1 MIAKATVITHGSNA
15 VRYSADKNQAEIVK
29 TNRLPEDISP
39 SAMWSRMVALQYQ
52 FREKLNRHRPLKNTS
67 IRIELSPARE
77 ETKDWT
83 MADWVRLAD
92 EYIRE
97 FDAVDLSRRAKR
109 ESAKST
115 NLKDSQY
122 VVSLHRDSKSGI
134 LHLHINANRIDME
147 GNVNDAHYINE
158 RAMAAANKITE
169 RRGWVQAEDR
179 RKQNIEAITRDITH
193 ILFNMDSFDWNT
205 FAGKVEAK
213 GYGITMK
220 RDSNDRV
227 VGYSISKGNS
237 RYKSSD
243 LGHSRNLTPSRIEDT
258 WRKMHPEDTYHEQTD
273 KPTLRRSDTSVQER
287 HTQQRQ
293 QPFVSPQPMVQA
305 PSEPK
310 PVMFHHDI
318 EVDGRHYLVDVPEA
332 ANRVLTD
339 EDIMPD
345 DVLWSTLEDVQHTAI
360 LLFAN
365 YIDAAISISEDCGGG
380 GGCCAPSSGWGKE
393 DDEDDWKFAR
403 RCVNVARYMHT
414 NTARPKRE
422 RSRGFHR

>member
-83 MADWVRLAD
+83 MADWVRL
-92 EYIRE
+92 
-97 FDAVDLSRRAKR
+97 
-109 ESAKST
+109 
-115 NLKDSQY
+115 
-122 VVSLHRDSKSGI
+122 
-134 LHLHINANRIDME
+134 
-147 GNVNDAHYINE
+147 
-158 RAMAAANKITE
+158 
-169 RRGWVQAEDR
+169 
-179 RKQNIEAITRDITH
+179 
-193 ILFNMDSFDWNT
+193 
-205 FAGKVEAK
+205 
-213 GYGITMK
+213 
-220 RDSNDRV
+220 
-227 VGYSISKGNS
+227 
-237 RYKSSD
+237 
-243 LGHSRNLTPSRIEDT
+243 
-258 WRKMHPEDTYHEQTD
+258 
-273 KPTLRRSDTSVQER
+273 
-287 HTQQRQ
+287 
-293 QPFVSPQPMVQA
+293 
-305 PSEPK
+305 
-310 PVMFHHDI
+310 
-318 EVDGRHYLVDVPEA
+318 
-332 ANRVLTD
+332 TD

-414 NTARPKRE
+414 STVRPKRE